1 MTRLT
6 TLGATALLIAAL
18 SAGCAGDDAPDTGDA
33 GSPDGTSDPTVLNDE
48 TESDSSDSTATTVS
62 P

>member
-6 TLGATALLIAAL
+6 AIGATALLIAAL
-18 SAGCAGDDAPDTGDA
+18 GAGCGDDVDDPGGA
-33 GSPDGTSDPTVLNDE
+33 GSPDGTSDPTVLDDE
-48 TESDSSDSTATTVS
+48 TESDPSDSTATTVS